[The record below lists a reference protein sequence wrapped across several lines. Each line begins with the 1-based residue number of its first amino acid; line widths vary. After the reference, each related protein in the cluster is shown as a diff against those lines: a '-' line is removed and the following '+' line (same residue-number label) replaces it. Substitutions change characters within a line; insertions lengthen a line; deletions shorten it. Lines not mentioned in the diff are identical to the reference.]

1 MQGIY
6 RGYGVM
12 RILALAVALS
22 AAAPAVTADT
32 PPSDLDRLNV
42 FAGTWKSEA
51 QNFDTPYS
59 TAATVSS
66 TLVNQCW
73 KAGAFFVC
81 NQSVNG
87 VSRVLLVF
95 SYKAGDTYWISEVPA
110 DTGHA
115 ASSTV
120 IISGGVWTFPG
131 QSTKLGQ
138 TTYFR
143 TVDIFNGTDSID
155 FREEFSTDK
164 ENWTLMSKGH
174 ESRVR

>member
-1 MQGIY
+1 MK
-6 RGYGVM
+6 
-12 RILALAVALS
+12 ILALGAALL

-32 PPSDLDRLNV
+32 PPSDLDRLTV
-42 FAGTWKSEA
+42 FAGVWKSDAE
-51 QNFDTPYS
+51 NYDTIYS
-59 TAATVSS
+59 QAGKVSS

-95 SYKAGDTYWISEVPA
+95 SYKGGDTYWISEVPA

-120 IISGGVWTFPG
+120 VIAGGVWTFPG

-174 ESRVR
+174 ETRVR

>member
-1 MQGIY
+1 
-6 RGYGVM
+6 M
-12 RILALAVALS
+12 RILFFAAALAVA
-22 AAAPAVTADT
+22 ATAMAADT
-32 PPSDLDRLNV
+32 PAPSATADLDRLTP
-42 FAGTWKSEA
+42 FSGTWKSDAE
-51 QNFDTPYS
+51 NFDTPYS
-59 TAATVSS
+59 SAAKLSS

-73 KAGAFFVC
+73 KAGAFFIC
-81 NQSVNG
+81 NQAVNG

-95 SYKAGDTYWISEVPA
+95 TYKGGDTYWISEVPA

-120 IISGGVWTFPG
+120 IVSGGVWTFPG

-155 FREEFSTDK
+155 FREEYSTD
-164 ENWTLMSKGH
+164 
-174 ESRVR
+174 